1 MFLIVLREDNGAK
14 HERVVVRQVVR
25 IWQVTDLTERWHAI
39 NEGLPDQSLFAPNYV
54 INYWLEDA
62 QKASHRI
69 NRNVPYQPCSC
80 GPAVPALQLTRK

>member
-1 MFLIVLREDNGAK
+1 MFLIALRKDNRAK

-25 IWQVTDLTERWHAI
+25 VGQVTDLTERWYAI
-39 NEGLPDQSLFAPNYV
+39 NEGLPNQSSFAPNYV

-69 NRNVPYQPCSC
+69 NRNVPYQPYSC
-80 GPAVPALQLTRK
+80 DPTVPALQLTQK